1 MAPGSRSTDERTPRP
16 GKASAS
22 SAVSRRVCL
31 PTSLVA
37 LVATIRAACAP
48 ESATTPA

>member
-1 MAPGSRSTDERTPRP
+1 M
-16 GKASAS
+16 
-22 SAVSRRVCL
+22 